1 MGEREIPRT
10 SHERL
15 RGRQLRGLV
24 RDGIQTELQICVSI
38 GKGLGTRT
46 IAAFGIST
54 KPGQAASNEDRECIG
69 EATDAQ
75 DHA

>member
-1 MGEREIPRT
+1 M
-10 SHERL
+10 
-15 RGRQLRGLV
+15 